1 MEESRMN
8 YSMNNDI
15 LNVTVD
21 TLGAELSSIKTT
33 DGHEY
38 LWQGSSDSWMGRS
51 PILFPIIGGLPDDS
65 YFLDGKTYSMA
76 SHGFARK
83 MDWSVQQSTERSLT
97 FSLESDPETH
107 KQYPFEFTFVMLYTL
122 SGSTLEV
129 KYDIR
134 NIGETEMPF
143 SVGGHPGFQCP
154 LENGFSFEDYRL
166 RFNKPEETVRYL
178 KDGKLLTG
186 KSEPFKI
193 PDGVLPLDHSLFERG
208 AIILREFESSSIVLE
223 REGGG
228 RSVRVDFTGFP
239 DLGLWT
245 YPDKPAPYI
254 CIEPWFGVDSTAG
267 DTGDIHTKPGVISL
281 KPGGQFEAR
290 FSITIG

>member
-1 MEESRMN
+1 MN
-8 YSMNNDI
+8 YSINNDI
-15 LNVTVD
+15 MKVKVD
-21 TLGAELSSIKTT
+21 SLGSELSSIKTM

-83 MDWSVQQSTERSLT
+83 KDWSLQQSTGSSLT
-97 FSLESDPETH
+97 FSLETDSETR
-107 KQYPFEFTFVMLYTL
+107 KQYPFDFTFAMSYTL
-122 SGSTLEV
+122 AGSTLEV
-129 KYDIR
+129 KYDIG
-134 NIGETEMPF
+134 NAGDAEMPF

-154 LENGFSFEDYRL
+154 LETGYSFDDYRL
-166 RFNKPEETVRYL
+166 RFEKPETTVRYL
-178 KDGKLLTG
+178 KEGKLLT
-186 KSEPFKI
+186 SETEPFRVPAGI
-193 PDGVLPLDHSLFERG
+193 LHLNHSLFERG
-208 AIILREFESSSIVLE
+208 AIILREFESNSIVLG

-228 RSVRVDFTGFP
+228 RSVRVDFKGFP

-267 DTGDIHTKPGVISL
+267 DSGEIRTKSGIISL
-281 KPGGQFEAR
+281 KPGGRFEAR